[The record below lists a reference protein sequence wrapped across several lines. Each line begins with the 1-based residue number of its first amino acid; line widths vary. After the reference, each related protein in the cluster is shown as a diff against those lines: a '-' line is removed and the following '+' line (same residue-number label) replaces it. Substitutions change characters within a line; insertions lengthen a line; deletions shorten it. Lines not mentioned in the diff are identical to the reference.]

1 MLFHIK
7 ILFSKQNV
15 FSQRNVIF
23 TPKCYFQTKCYCG
36 EKLLKLWN
44 KTDGE
49 LHCEHFINGLNNQHK
64 YFTLIQIGLPI
75 LLKSN

>member
-1 MLFHIK
+1 MLFSQQNVI
-7 ILFSKQNV
+7 SQQNV
-15 FSQRNVIF
+15 FLQQNVIF
-23 TPKCYFQTKCYCG
+23 TPKCYCG

-75 LLKSN
+75 LLKST

>member
-1 MLFHIK
+1 MYFHNEMLFSPK
-7 ILFSKQNV
+7 
-15 FSQRNVIF
+15 NVIF
-23 TPKCYFQTKCYCG
+23 NKTKLFPKMLFPTKCYCG

-75 LLKSN
+75 LLKST